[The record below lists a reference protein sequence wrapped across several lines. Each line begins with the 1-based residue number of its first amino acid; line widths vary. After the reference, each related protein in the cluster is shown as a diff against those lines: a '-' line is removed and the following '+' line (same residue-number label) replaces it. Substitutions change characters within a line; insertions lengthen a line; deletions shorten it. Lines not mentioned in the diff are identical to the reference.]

1 MYVILRNTTNKRYQ
15 MQMRLPAAEKAVR
28 KVLMRRKE
36 VYSGASDLRGWWTP
50 ALKTISTSLDT
61 LVTYKKG

>member
-1 MYVILRNTTNKRYQ
+1 

-50 ALKTISTSLDT
+50 ALTTISTSLAT
-61 LVTYKKG
+61 LVTYKEG